1 MFFTRNHVALG
12 GWRLGSCAA
21 GETPA
26 RFREV
31 IRAQTVA
38 GAWAEWGEL
47 DLDDRA
53 TIGRID
59 DQDHWWI
66 ANLSPA
72 LAQSRSG
79 GHRVML
85 EFPAIA
91 TIAEVLVNGTKVA
104 ESFSM
109 HVPICVN
116 ITDHLTGNDELTVI
130 IRSLTAYLDSK
141 KWERPR
147 WKTRLVS
154 EQRLRNIRTA
164 LIGRVGW
171 APPTPVAGPYRG
183 VTAHVLD
190 GSEIVSC
197 RVTASMHG
205 DRGVIDV
212 DVVAGPRVVVG
223 VEVGSVA
230 TELTMVDTEGGLSRR
245 WQASITVPTPP
256 KWFPATHGVPALVPV
271 NLMVSDGQAVDGVD
285 GVDGADGA
293 ASWRVPCLPVGFRTI
308 TVDRSND
315 GFSVQVNGVS
325 VFCRG
330 AVAFPFDLVHGIT
343 EDNVIRRILRQAAA
357 AGFNMIRTGGT
368 GWYEQPEFHTL
379 CDELGLLVWQDLPF
393 ASLDYPSNPEFQFLV
408 RSELE
413 THLPRLNDHV
423 STAVVCGSSEVEQ
436 QAAMMGV
443 APETIATTPGRTWI
457 AALADDLAPKIPY
470 VSSSPT
476 GGHLPMRVDTGISHY
491 FGVGAYQR
499 PTSDASTSGVR
510 FASEC
515 LAFANIPTSSV
526 RDELGPLG
534 SEQWKRR
541 VPRDSGSDWDF
552 DDVRDHYVCTRTGSD
567 PHLRTTDPDRWQEL
581 GLVVPGDV
589 MAETFRQW
597 RASGGRCSGGLVL
610 SLNDLWPSAGWGL
623 FDSSGRMKSALA
635 RLSQVLQPVTV
646 LALDRGLNGLDLHV
660 FNESPLVVEGF
671 LVVRA
676 IDGRGRSVLRGTER
690 VTLDPH
696 STTVV
701 PAERVLGRFADP
713 TYAYRFGARPFD
725 AVAAVLFREPPADGT
740 EDLGRALASALFVLE
755 PEWSTHT
762 DGGLSVVD
770 IARKD
775 DLVEVTLEASEL
787 HRFIRVEAEGME
799 ASHGYFDLA
808 AGQRCSVTLRPESP
822 TVWPSTGLVQSISLA
837 AGVPFQMP
845 GIHRA

>member
-1 MFFTRNHVALG
+1 MRNHVGLG
-12 GWRLGSCAA
+12 DWRLGSCAA

-31 IRAQTVA
+31 VRAQTVA

-59 DQDHWWI
+59 DQDHWWVVS
-66 ANLSPA
+66 LPPG
-72 LAQSRSG
+72 LAESRSL

-91 TIAEVLVNGTKVA
+91 TIADVLVNGTKIA

-109 HVPICVN
+109 HVPLRVDV
-116 ITDHLTGNDELTVI
+116 TDHLTGTDELTVI

-154 EQRLRNIRTA
+154 EQRLRNVRTA

-171 APPTPVAGPYRG
+171 APPTPVAGPFRG

-197 RVTASMHG
+197 RVTASMHDDHG
-205 DRGVIDV
+205 NVDV
-212 DVVAGPRVVVG
+212 DVVAGSRVVVG

-230 TELTMVDTEGGLSRR
+230 TELTMVDIEGGPLRR
-245 WQASITVPTPP
+245 WKASVAVPTPP

-271 NLMVSDGQAVDGVD
+271 NLVVSDEL
-285 GVDGADGA
+285 GADGLISA
-293 ASWRVPCLPVGFRTI
+293 ASWRVSCPPVGFRTI
-308 TVDRSND
+308 TVDRSD
-315 GFSVQVNGVS
+315 EGFTVHVNGVS

-330 AVAFPFDLVHGIT
+330 AVAFPFDLVHGIA
-343 EDNVIRRILRQAAA
+343 EEKPLRSILRQAAA
-357 AGFNMIRTGGT
+357 AGFNMIRIGGT
-368 GWYEQPEFHTL
+368 GWYEQPEFHAL

-393 ASLDYPSNPEFQFLV
+393 ASLDYPSNLEFQFLV

-413 THLPRLNDHV
+413 WHLPRLNDHA
-423 STAVVCGSSEVEQ
+423 STAIVCGSSEVEQ

-443 APETIATTPGRTWI
+443 GPEIIATTPGRTWI
-457 AALADDLAPKIPY
+457 AALADELAPMIPY

-491 FGVGAYQR
+491 FGVGADQR

-515 LAFANIPTSSV
+515 LAFANIPTSTV
-526 RDELGPLG
+526 RKALGPLG
-534 SEQWKRR
+534 GELWKRR

-567 PHLRTTDPDRWQEL
+567 ADLRTTDPDRWHEL

-660 FNESPLVVEGF
+660 LNESPVSVHGF

-676 IDGRGRSVLRGTER
+676 IDARGRSVLRGTEQ

-696 STTVV
+696 SAAVV

-725 AVAAVLFREPPADGT
+725 AVAAVLFREPPADGI
-740 EDLGRALASALFVLE
+740 EDLGLALASALFVLE
-755 PEWSTHT
+755 PEWSTPI

-770 IARKD
+770 IVGTGD
-775 DLVEVTLEASEL
+775 HVEVTLEATEL

-799 ASHGYFDLA
+799 ASYGYFDMA
-808 AGQRCSVTLRPESP
+808 PGQRCSVSLRPESP
-822 TVWPSTGLVQSISLA
+822 TNWPSSGLVRSISLP
-837 AGVPFQMP
+837 AGVTFQMP
-845 GIHRA
+845 GTHRA